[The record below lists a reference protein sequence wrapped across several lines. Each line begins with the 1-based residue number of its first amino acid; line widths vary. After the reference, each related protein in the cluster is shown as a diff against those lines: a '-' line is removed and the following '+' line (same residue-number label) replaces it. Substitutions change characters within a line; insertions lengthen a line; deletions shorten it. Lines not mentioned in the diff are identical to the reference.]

1 MNIDSLLSKI
11 DLFNKLVIKSG
22 FHRDLEDYQNSIS
35 QNRNLIAFKE
45 ISNKVLIKIKEFE
58 SYGLNT
64 DLNKIVK
71 DSKAF
76 TKTDWILKLEVLNK
90 DPEIK
95 ATQYSNQFLQ
105 ILTQLF
111 QEIDKNRNEIQKV
124 EKVFRKYI
132 ENNYED
138 EQSEHQALISL
149 VFRDIKSTSN
159 IKQFS
164 KALNKWQTALTA
176 YQRLISSSSSEI
188 SLVTIQQGS
197 IDVVLNMDVNIAIDL
212 TELIKIGV
220 KAFGAYLLYKSRVIF
235 EIREAIKNS
244 SRLEQPAK
252 EMESI
257 LLDDILNAVKR
268 RLKEQHKENLK
279 SDKKIEK
286 TSIDSKI
293 EKVSKVIVDH
303 IIKGNEVKYLNP
315 PAVENDNEENSESN
329 EELTKLL
336 AETKENYR
344 KLSKPDQKLLLEKFS
359 LKEDAEIKE

>member
-11 DLFNKLVIKSG
+11 DLFNKLIIKSG

-45 ISNKVLIKIKEFE
+45 ISNKVLFKLNEFE
-58 SYGLNT
+58 SYGLNSE
-64 DLNKIVK
+64 LNKIVK
-71 DSKAF
+71 DSSPF
-76 TKTDWILKLEVLNK
+76 TETDWITKLEELNK

-95 ATQYSNQFLQ
+95 ASQYLNQFSQ
-105 ILTQLF
+105 ILTKLF
-111 QEIDKNRNEIQKV
+111 QEIDKNRAEIQKV
-124 EKVFRKYI
+124 EKVFSKYI
-132 ENNYED
+132 DNNYD
-138 EQSEHQALISL
+138 DKQSEHQALISL

-212 TELIKIGV
+212 NELIKFGV
-220 KAFGAYLLYKSRVIF
+220 KAFGAYLVFKSKVIF
-235 EIREAIKNS
+235 EIRDAIKNS
-244 SRLEQPAK
+244 PKIEQPAK

-257 LLDDILNAVKR
+257 LLDDILNSVKR
-268 RLKEQHKENLK
+268 QLKQQHEKNLK
-279 SDKKIEK
+279 TDDKIEK

-315 PAVENDNEENSESN
+315 PNVKNKNEENLDSGQ
-329 EELTKLL
+329 ELTKLL

-344 KLSKPDQKLLLEKFS
+344 KLSEPDQKLLLEKFS
-359 LKEDAEIKE
+359 IKEDE